1 MCSRQ
6 NNWPKRIRQ
15 SVEVDAEGRARLAR
29 LTKDE
34 AEQVLDWLQNNG
46 YVSLEV
52 AYDEGQGFVVRWRSP
67 PQP

>member
-1 MCSRQ
+1 
-6 NNWPKRIRQ
+6 
-15 SVEVDAEGRARLAR
+15 
-29 LTKDE
+29 
-34 AEQVLDWLQNNG
+34 VLDWLQNNG